1 MMKTIIGSFESF
13 DRAYESVDALR
24 RAGYLDTDINVVASN
39 VEGRYSEDPRVTKVD
54 NTASAAV
61 TGAATGAVVGGGAAL
76 AATLAGLAIPGVGA
90 IIAAGPI
97 VAALA
102 GAGTGAVAGGLIG
115 GLVDMGVPEEHAEYY
130 AEAIRR
136 GGALVTVK
144 TDEVRAEEAADLL
157 AEHGAYDIERRVE
170 RWRGEGWTRFDEGAA
185 PFSPDEVRRER
196 ELR

>member
-1 MMKTIIGSFESF
+1 MVKTIIGSFESF
-13 DRAYESVDALR
+13 DRAYQAVDALR
-24 RAGYLDTDINVVASN
+24 RAGYVDGDINVVASN
-39 VEGRYSEDPRVTKVD
+39 LEGRYQEDPRVTKLD
-54 NTASAAV
+54 EHSSAAV

-76 AATLAGLAIPGVGA
+76 AATLAGLAIPGIGA

-130 AEAIRR
+130 AEALRR

-144 TDEVRAEEAADLL
+144 TDEARAEEAADILG
-157 AEHGAYDIERRVE
+157 EYGAYDIERRVE
-170 RWRGEGWTRFDEGAA
+170 RWRGEGWTRFDEGAP
-185 PFSPDEVRRER
+185 PFTVDEVRRER